1 LDIKIRKRNEK
12 NEMSN
17 FFSSIFTKL
26 KDVIKGDDSSILRD
40 ERVIKLFSACLDLI
54 KNQIELS
61 IKFSK
66 LQNKND
72 YFSNGLLNRDW
83 VYGYIVGY
91 VLSCFSN
98 SYLKDK
104 REIIISIISA
114 VLHSLRIRDSK
125 TVKEHLLTVNNYFS
139 KEIKNKD
146 SDYYKG
152 GVVGYKD
159 YSDFLKGKIEQT
171 LELSHYLNTN
181 SEVFLEKVEKKIDT
195 KTKHLL
201 KLIDNFLKKDG
212 KKLEEKRKN
221 IINKDKLSKKQI
233 VEDFV
238 FICGSYIELQFVMCD
253 YFLEQER
260 KNENISIKDTDW
272 VAGYIFGLLD
282 GITQISIIKGD
293 MVTFYEI
300 YKKLLLKFKIFNKKK
315 VSDYDLYIENINK
328 TKMNMNNLNEF
339 DKGLLVGGNDMWSFL
354 KKEKKT
360 LDGLS
365 QHIQDVMLEKVTKN
379 VWTKS

>member
-1 LDIKIRKRNEK
+1 
-12 NEMSN
+12 MSN

-40 ERVIKLFSACLDLI
+40 ERVIKLFNACLDLI

-72 YFSNGLLNRDW
+72 YLSNGLLNRDW
-83 VYGYIVGY
+83 VYGYIIGY

-104 REIIISIISA
+104 REIIIAIISA

-181 SEVFLEKVEKKIDT
+181 SEVFLEKVEKKIDI

-201 KLIDNFLKKDG
+201 KLIDNFIKKDG

-233 VEDFV
+233 AEDFV

-253 YFLEQER
+253 FFLEAQR

-293 MVTFYEI
+293 METFNEI

-315 VSDYDLYIENINK
+315 VSEYDLYIENINK

-354 KKEKKT
+354 KKEKET

-379 VWTKS
+379 LWTKT

>member
-1 LDIKIRKRNEK
+1 
-12 NEMSN
+12 MSN

-72 YFSNGLLNRDW
+72 YLSNGLLNRDW
-83 VYGYIVGY
+83 VYGYIIGY

-98 SYLKDK
+98 SYLKEK

-181 SEVFLEKVEKKIDT
+181 SEVFLERVVKQQDKVSQN
-195 KTKHLL
+195 LL

-238 FICGSYIELQFVMCD
+238 FICRSYIELQFVMCD
-253 YFLEQER
+253 YFLEAQR

-293 MVTFYEI
+293 METFYEI

-315 VSDYDLYIENINK
+315 ISDYDLYVENINK

-354 KKEKKT
+354 KKEKET

-379 VWTKS
+379 LWTKT